1 MRSYGL
7 AVAIGVLSL
16 GACGGRENKPADA
29 TLVAVDTSHR
39 ESRMPLKQIST
50 DKAPSAIG
58 PYSQGII
65 ANGFLFTAGQIA
77 LDPVAGKIVEGGIVE
92 QTERVMQNLQEVL
105 RAGGASWGD
114 VVKTTVYLHDLSH
127 FPTVN
132 EIYGKWLGDARPA
145 RSTVQVPGLPRGAL
159 VEIDAVAVVSK

>member
-1 MRSYGL
+1 M
-7 AVAIGVLSL
+7 
-16 GACGGRENKPADA
+16 
-29 TLVAVDTSHR
+29 TLR
-39 ESRMPLKQIST
+39 QIST

-58 PYSQGII
+58 PYSQAVV
-65 ANGFLFTAGQIA
+65 ANGFIFTAGQIA
-77 LDPVAGKIVEGGIVE
+77 LDPVAGQIVAGGIVE
-92 QTERVMQNLQEVL
+92 QTERVMENLTAVL
-105 RAGGASWGD
+105 GAAGVTWSE

-159 VEIDAVAVVSK
+159 VEIDAVAVAPK

>member
-1 MRSYGL
+1 M
-7 AVAIGVLSL
+7 A
-16 GACGGRENKPADA
+16 
-29 TLVAVDTSHR
+29 
-39 ESRMPLKQIST
+39 LKKIST

-65 ANGFLFTAGQIA
+65 ANGFLFTAGQIP

-105 RAGGASWGD
+105 RAAGASWGD
-114 VVKTTVYLHDLSH
+114 VVKTTVYLQDLAH

-132 EIYGKWLGDARPA
+132 QVYGKSLGDARPA
-145 RSTVQVPGLPRGAL
+145 RSTVQLSALPRGAL
-159 VEIDAVAVVSK
+159 IEIHPLASVSSNQPPCYTTPHLPN